1 MRFRKPPASSAGVR
15 RSSRCSRA
23 WNNAVIG
30 VSGLADEAGDDL
42 LVAGPVKGDLQLV
55 AVDMNDDEDAEKK
68 PELAMRALDKQA
80 SGPVALGD
88 LEEVEACPVCFS
100 YWSEPGV
107 VKATTKCGHDFCAK
121 CVVSVLAITPPAA
134 SGSCPL
140 CRADV
145 TLADITMELP
155 TV

>member
-1 MRFRKPPASSAGVR
+1 M
-15 RSSRCSRA
+15 
-23 WNNAVIG
+23 
-30 VSGLADEAGDDL
+30 
-42 LVAGPVKGDLQLV
+42 
-55 AVDMNDDEDAEKK
+55 
-68 PELAMRALDKQA
+68 
-80 SGPVALGD
+80 
-88 LEEVEACPVCFS
+88 CFS
-100 YWSEPGV
+100 SWREPGV

-145 TLADITMELP
+145 SLADITMELP

>member
-1 MRFRKPPASSAGVR
+1 VKLR
-15 RSSRCSRA
+15 RNRREA
-23 WNNAVIG
+23 TN
-30 VSGLADEAGDDL
+30 LADDAFAQMPPPPVVDFADGR
-42 LVAGPVKGDLQLV
+42 LVAPQLAAPDEV
-55 AVDMNDDEDAEKK
+55 AIDMNDDEDAEKK

-100 YWSEPGV
+100 YWSEGA

-121 CVVSVLAITPPAA
+121 CIVSVLAITPPAA